1 MTPTRANVEALVVRI
16 QDEFLGA
23 PALKLTLGQV
33 ANRVE
38 TDAPACEAVLHAL
51 VDARV
56 LALTPAGSYE
66 RFFPTKRHSRAA

>member
-16 QDEFLGA
+16 QDEFLA
-23 PALKLTLGQV
+23 SPAQQLTLGQV

-38 TDAPACEAVLHAL
+38 NDAAACEAVLHAL

-56 LALTPAGSYE
+56 LAVTPAGAYQ
-66 RFFPTKRHSRAA
+66 RFFPRSRQSRAA